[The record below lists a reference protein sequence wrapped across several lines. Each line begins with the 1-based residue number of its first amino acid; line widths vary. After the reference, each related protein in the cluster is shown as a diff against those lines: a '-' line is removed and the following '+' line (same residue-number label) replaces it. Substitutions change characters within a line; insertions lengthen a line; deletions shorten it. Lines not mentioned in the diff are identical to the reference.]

1 MLQYFLILYNGH
13 TYICHSVFGVTPLNN
28 VWIFGDYFLS
38 RFYSIYDM
46 GQNRVGFATSV
57 AYNYTPYVDPK
68 TFQSTTNAP
77 NLTTLPTTQLNI
89 E

>member
-1 MLQYFLILYNGH
+1 
-13 TYICHSVFGVTPLNN
+13 
-28 VWIFGDYFLS
+28 
-38 RFYSIYDM
+38 M